1 MKFAAITLSVLLLTF
16 VAVLPVWPYSRAW
29 GYAPAILIGTVL
41 VVLLVMT
48 LRGQVPGLEY
58 W

>member
-1 MKFAAITLSVLLLTF
+1 MKFAAVILFVLLLIF
-16 VAVLPVWPYSRAW
+16 LAVLPVRPYSRAW
-29 GYAPAILIGTVL
+29 GYAPTILIGTVL

>member
-1 MKFAAITLSVLLLTF
+1 MNFAAIILVVLLLIF
-16 VAVLPVWPYSRAW
+16 LAVLPVWPYSRAW

-41 VVLLVMT
+41 LILLVMT
-48 LRGQVPGLEY
+48 VRGQVPGLEY